1 MSEKNQAYLEI
12 AKKVVSWIVILFT
25 VAMII
30 FTIISV
36 TTMDKNERTV
46 FGNNFYIVRT
56 DSMSLSDKNADQE
69 VHFNAGDIVIIKALN
84 NLKEKSELK
93 EGDIIAFISRDDNTY
108 GETITHRIRSV
119 NKDRSGKVISYTT
132 YGTNTDT
139 NDETTVPPD
148 FVIGTYNGKI
158 PGVGNFF
165 VFMKTHIGYVVCV
178 LILFL
183 LIIGYKLGRHRH
195 HSERYAG

>member
-1 MSEKNQAYLEI
+1 MSKKAYLEI
-12 AKKVVSWIVILFT
+12 AKKVVSWIVIIFT

-56 DSMSLSDKNADQE
+56 DSMSLSDKNADQK
-69 VHFNAGDIVIIKALN
+69 VHFNAGDIVIIKPIKDIEARSQL
-84 NLKEKSELK
+84 EA
-93 EGDIIAFISRDDNTY
+93 GDIIAFISRDDDTY

-119 NKDRSGKVISYTT
+119 NKDRYGKVIDYTT

-148 FVIGTYNGKI
+148 FIIGTYNGKI

-195 HSERYAG
+195 HGKRYAG